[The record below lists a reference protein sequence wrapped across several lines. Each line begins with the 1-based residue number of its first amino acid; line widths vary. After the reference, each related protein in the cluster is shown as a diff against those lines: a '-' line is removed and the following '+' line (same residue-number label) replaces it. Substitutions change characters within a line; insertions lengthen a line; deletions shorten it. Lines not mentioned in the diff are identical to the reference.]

1 MTMWQFVIYGIIGII
16 LMGVVA
22 TKPKYF
28 WPILVIVSVGTVGMM
43 VGGRYTFLD
52 EYLIGCILF
61 GSLLAIS
68 MGTLTFRKSRENTWD
83 HLHKWVFLLMIIYMI
98 VQSLRGLIVLE
109 SLRKIRW
116 IVYYGMLGIIMF
128 MISNKGFPVPSN
140 RKISLIVSSTILG
153 YLIFYIAYGLFSEIV
168 NGISRWNLQCTE
180 WGSTAYSF
188 FPLVIAIPAA
198 IFLLK
203 DRNRVY
209 QRVGLATL
217 ITVALA
223 AFYYNSRVSWL
234 VIFGFLVVSLF
245 KLGVRKVTLII
256 FSFLVIFSLYFGT
269 SDRIE
274 LGKEASSFFGE
285 LSRTIQGINF
295 WDASA
300 KTDILRKTH
309 LKVGF
314 INIMENWKTLLFGHG
329 FRVHGFVIGPDLR
342 KIYAQYNYPQ
352 FAARVGDTVSTEG
365 FTALLV
371 DTGLV
376 GMMLLVINFL
386 LVARKIFVQKRNPNK
401 NILLLSL
408 IFAFL
413 WLTVINMV
421 DIMLFYFLI
430 MPKGLLVQLSQ
441 MRTGGIVLNGR

>member
-1 MTMWQFVIYGIIGII
+1 MTMLQFVIYGIIGII

-28 WPILVIVSVGTVGMM
+28 WPILVIVAVGTVGMM

-61 GSLLAIS
+61 GGLLTIS
-68 MGTLTFRKSRENTWD
+68 MGVLTFRKSRENTWD
-83 HLHKWVFLLMIIYMI
+83 HIHKWIFLLMIIYMI

-140 RKISLIVSSTILG
+140 KKISLIVSSATLG

-168 NGISRWNLQCTE
+168 NGISRWELQTVE
-180 WGSTAYSF
+180 WGTTAYSL

-217 ITVALA
+217 IIAALA

-234 VIFGFLVVSLF
+234 AIFGFLFVCLF
-245 KLGVRKVTLII
+245 KLGIRKVILII
-256 FSFLVIFSLYFGT
+256 FSFLIIFSLYFGI
-269 SDRIE
+269 SNRVE
-274 LGKEASSFFGE
+274 LVKETSSFFGE
-285 LSRTIQGINF
+285 LSRTTRSIYF
-295 WDASA
+295 WDVSA
-300 KTDILRKTH
+300 KTDIDRKTH
-309 LKVGF
+309 LHVGF
-314 INIMENWKTLLFGHG
+314 ISITENWKTLLFGHG
-329 FRVHGFVIGPDLR
+329 FRVHGFVISQHLKR
-342 KIYAQYNYPQ
+342 LYTQYNLPQ
-352 FAARVGDTVSTEG
+352 LAAKVKDDEGTEG

-371 DTGLV
+371 DTGVV
-376 GMMLLVINFL
+376 GIMLLIINFL
-386 LVARKIFVQKRNPNK
+386 FVAHKIFVQKRNPNR
-401 NILLLSL
+401 NLLLLSL

-413 WLTVINMV
+413 WLSVINMV

-430 MPKGLLVQLSQ
+430 MPNGLVVQLSQ
-441 MRTGGIVLNGR
+441 GGEEE

>member
-1 MTMWQFVIYGIIGII
+1 MTMLQFVIYGIIGII

-28 WPILVIVSVGTVGMM
+28 WPILVIVAVGTAGMM
-43 VGGRYTFLD
+43 VGDRYTFLD

-61 GSLLAIS
+61 GGLLTIS
-68 MGTLTFRKSRENTWD
+68 MGVLTFQKSRENTWD
-83 HLHKWVFLLMIIYMI
+83 HLHKWIFLLMIIYMI

-140 RKISLIVSSTILG
+140 KKISLIVSSATLG

-168 NGISRWNLQCTE
+168 NGISRWELQCVE
-180 WGSTAYSF
+180 WGTTAYSL

-217 ITVALA
+217 IIAALA

-234 VIFGFLVVSLF
+234 VIFGFLFVCLF
-245 KLGVRKVTLII
+245 KLGIRKVILII
-256 FSFLVIFSLYFGT
+256 FSFLIIFSLYFGI
-269 SDRIE
+269 SNRVE
-274 LGKEASSFFGE
+274 LVKETSSFFGE
-285 LSRTIQGINF
+285 LSRTTRSIYF
-295 WDASA
+295 WDVSA
-300 KTDILRKTH
+300 KTDIDRKTH
-309 LKVGF
+309 LKVGL
-314 INIMENWKTLLFGHG
+314 ISITENWKTLLFGYG
-329 FRVHGFVIGPDLR
+329 FRVNGLIIGSHLIR
-342 KIYAQYNYPQ
+342 LYTQYNLPQ
-352 FAARVGDTVSTEG
+352 LAAKVKDDEGTEG

-371 DTGLV
+371 DTGVV
-376 GMMLLVINFL
+376 GIMLLVINFL
-386 LVARKIFVQKRNPNK
+386 FVTHKIFVQKRNPNR
-401 NILLLSL
+401 NLLLLSL

-430 MPKGLLVQLSQ
+430 MPNGLVVQLSQ
-441 MRTGGIVLNGR
+441 GGEEE

>member
-1 MTMWQFVIYGIIGII
+1 MTMLQFVIYGIIGII

-28 WPILVIVSVGTVGMM
+28 WPTLVIVAVGTVGMM

-61 GSLLAIS
+61 GGLLTVS
-68 MGTLTFRKSRENTWD
+68 MGALTFRKSRENTWD
-83 HLHKWVFLLMIIYMI
+83 HLHKWIFLLMILYMI
-98 VQSLRGLIVLE
+98 IQSLRGLIVLE

-140 RKISLIVSSTILG
+140 RKISLIVSSTTLG
-153 YLIFYIAYGLFSEIV
+153 YLIFYIAYGLFSEII
-168 NGISRWNLQCTE
+168 NGISRWELQTVV
-180 WGSTAYSF
+180 WGTTAYAL
-188 FPLVIAIPAA
+188 FPLVIGIPTAL
-198 IFLLK
+198 FLLK

-209 QRVGLATL
+209 RQVGLATL

-234 VIFGFLVVSLF
+234 VIFSFLFVYLF
-245 KLGVRKVTLII
+245 KLGIRKVILII
-256 FSFLVIFSLYFGT
+256 FSFLIIFSLYFGIN
-269 SDRIE
+269 DRVN
-274 LGKEASSFFGE
+274 LANKTSSFFGE
-285 LSRTIQGINF
+285 LSRTTRSIYF
-295 WDASA
+295 WDVSA
-300 KTDILRKTH
+300 KTDIDRKVH
-309 LKVGF
+309 VKVGL
-314 INIMENWKTLLFGHG
+314 ISITENWKTLLFGYG
-329 FRVHGFVIGPDLR
+329 FRVHGFIIGPYLIR
-342 KIYAQYNYPQ
+342 LYTQYNLSQ
-352 FAARVGDTVSTEG
+352 LAAKVKDDEATEG

-371 DTGLV
+371 DTGVV
-376 GMMLLVINFL
+376 GIMLLVINFMF
-386 LVARKIFVQKRNPNK
+386 VTHKIFVQKRNPNR
-401 NILLLSL
+401 NIFLLSL

-430 MPKGLLVQLSQ
+430 MPNGLVVQLSQ
-441 MRTGGIVLNGR
+441 GGEEE